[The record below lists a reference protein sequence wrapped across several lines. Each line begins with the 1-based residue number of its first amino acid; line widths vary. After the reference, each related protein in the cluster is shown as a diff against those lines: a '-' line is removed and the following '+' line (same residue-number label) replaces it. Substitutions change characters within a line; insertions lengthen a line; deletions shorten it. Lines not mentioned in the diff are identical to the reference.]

1 MALRLIAGTTNA
13 AKAERLRAL
22 CAGVDVDWVSAA
34 STAEAPD
41 VDETGDSHIANAV
54 RKAVAWSRAYAVAAL
69 ASDGGLA
76 IPALGE
82 GWQSLLTG
90 RATGGNVSDEE
101 HAARLLRR
109 MQGLQGTRREAYWTE
124 AVAVARNGA
133 LIQAWEAVGL
143 RGLIAEDYRPL
154 PAGPGGFW
162 ARGLWTTHDGRRH
175 WELSPAGLAEV
186 DDPWS
191 QLAGPVRGLL
201 EALNHER
208 ASP

>member
-1 MALRLIAGTTNA
+1 MALRVIAGTTNA

-22 CAGVDVDWVSAA
+22 CAGVDIDWVSPA
-34 STAEAPD
+34 STAEAPNI
-41 VDETGDSHIANAV
+41 DETGDSHIANAV

-76 IPALGE
+76 IPALGD
-82 GWQSLLTG
+82 GWRSLLTR

-101 HAARLLRR
+101 HASRLLRR
-109 MQGLQGTRREAYWTE
+109 MQGLHGARREAYWTE

-143 RGLIAEDYRPL
+143 RGLIAEDYRP
-154 PAGPGGFW
+154 PPTGPGGFW
-162 ARGLWTTHDGRRH
+162 ARGLWTTHDGRRQ
-175 WELSPAGLAEV
+175 WELSPAGLAEA

-191 QLAGPVRGLL
+191 RLAGPVRGLL
-201 EALNHER
+201 EALHDQP
-208 ASP
+208 AS

>member
-13 AKAERLRAL
+13 AKAEHLRAL
-22 CAGVDVDWVSAA
+22 CAGLDVDWVSSA

-76 IPALGE
+76 IPALGD
-82 GWQSLLTG
+82 GWRSLLTR

-124 AVAVARNGA
+124 AVAVARDGA

-143 RGLIAEDYRPL
+143 RGLIAEDYRPP

-175 WELSPAGLAEV
+175 WELSLAGLAEA

-191 QLAGPVRGLL
+191 RLAGRC
-201 EALNHER
+201 ANY
-208 ASP
+208 

>member
-22 CAGVDVDWVSAA
+22 CAGLDVDWVGAA

-41 VDETGDSHIANAV
+41 VEETGDSHIANAV

-82 GWQSLLTG
+82 GWQSLLTS

-109 MQGLQGTRREAYWTE
+109 MEASKE
-124 AVAVARNGA
+124 RA
-133 LIQAWEAVGL
+133 
-143 RGLIAEDYRPL
+143 
-154 PAGPGGFW
+154 
-162 ARGLWTTHDGRRH
+162 GRRTGRRR
-175 WELSPAGLAEV
+175 SPWPGTGRSSKRGRRLACAG
-186 DDPWS
+186 
-191 QLAGPVRGLL
+191 
-201 EALNHER
+201 
-208 ASP
+208 

>member
-13 AKAERLRAL
+13 AKAEHLRAL
-22 CAGVDVDWVSAA
+22 CAGLDVDWISAA
-34 STAEAPD
+34 STVEVPD

-76 IPALGE
+76 IPALGD

-101 HAARLLRR
+101 HASRLLRR
-109 MQGLQGTRREAYWTE
+109 MQGLHGARREAYWTE

-143 RGLIAEDYRPL
+143 RGLIAEDYRP
-154 PAGPGGFW
+154 PPTGPSGFW
-162 ARGLWTTHDGRRH
+162 ARGLWTTHDGQRH
-175 WELSPAGLAEV
+175 WELSMAGLAEA

-191 QLAGPVRGLL
+191 RLAGPVRELL
-201 EALNHER
+201 EALHHER
-208 ASP
+208 TSS

>member
-13 AKAERLRAL
+13 AKAEHLRAL
-22 CAGVDVDWVSAA
+22 CAGLDVDWVSSA

-76 IPALGE
+76 IPALGD
-82 GWQSLLTG
+82 GWRSLLTR

-124 AVAVARNGA
+124 AVAVARDGA

-143 RGLIAEDYRPL
+143 RGLIAEDYRPP

-175 WELSPAGLAEV
+175 WELSLAGLAEA

-191 QLAGPVRGLL
+191 RLAGPVRELL
-201 EALNHER
+201 EALHHER
-208 ASP
+208 AGS

>member
-22 CAGVDVDWVSAA
+22 CASLDVDWVSAP

-76 IPALGE
+76 IPALGD
-82 GWQSLLTG
+82 GWQSLLTR

-109 MQGLQGTRREAYWTE
+109 MQDLQGTRREAYWTE

-133 LIQAWEAVGL
+133 LIQAWEAIGL
-143 RGLIAEDYRPL
+143 RGLIAEDYRPA
-154 PAGPGGFW
+154 PTGPDGFW
-162 ARGLWTTHDGRRH
+162 ARGLWTTRDGRRH
-175 WELSPAGLAEV
+175 WELSQGGLAEA

-191 QLAGPVRGLL
+191 QLTVPVRGLL
-201 EALNHER
+201 DVVPIEVVDK
-208 ASP
+208 

>member
-22 CAGVDVDWVSAA
+22 CAGLDVDWIRAP

-76 IPALGE
+76 IPALGQ
-82 GWQSLLTG
+82 GWQSLLTS

-124 AVAVARNGA
+124 AVAVARNGGA
-133 LIQAWEAVGL
+133 HPSVGGDWPARADR
-143 RGLIAEDYRPL
+143 RGLPAPADGARRLLGARPVDGARQ
-154 PAGPGGFW
+154 PASLGAVPGRPR
-162 ARGLWTTHDGRRH
+162 RGG
-175 WELSPAGLAEV
+175 
-186 DDPWS
+186 
-191 QLAGPVRGLL
+191 
-201 EALNHER
+201 
-208 ASP
+208 